1 MQHKMSMTSKIL
13 IWMVVGLFIG
23 SLINF
28 YGADVQWVQDYF
40 VFGLFHV
47 VGSIFVSLLKMLV
60 VPLVTFSLISGVCGI
75 GDISKL
81 GRVGGKAFVLFMF
94 TTALAIAMAIV
105 LATIFAPGT
114 GFELASAAKGA
125 FTPPVSPPLSQVFID
140 LIPSNPVAAY
150 ANGNM
155 LQIIFFTIL
164 FAVCLLMIGE
174 KGKPV
179 IDMAERLNDVMMQVV
194 NVVMHVA
201 PIGVFALMAKTFAL
215 QGFSMI
221 VPMLG
226 YFAVLVLALVLH
238 MTGTLMILLKVLGRV
253 NPLIFLKKM
262 RTAQIFAFST
272 SSSNATIPVTLM
284 SVEKRLGVDNSTASF
299 IVPFG
304 ATINMDGTAI
314 MQGVAT
320 VFIANV
326 YGIDLGLSGYL
337 TVIAMSVLA
346 SIGTAGVPGVG
357 LIMLAMVFNQV
368 GLPVE
373 GIALIIGVDRL
384 LDMIRTAVNITGDAA
399 ITTIVARSEKSIDMN
414 IFNDPDAGAVEDVHL
429 PHIEKKGYSGC

>member
-201 PIGVFALMAKTFAL
+201 PVGVFALMAKTFSQ
-215 QGFSMI
+215 QGLDMI
-221 VPMLG
+221 LPMLG
-226 YFAVLVLALVLH
+226 
-238 MTGTLMILLKVLGRV
+238 
-253 NPLIFLKKM
+253 
-262 RTAQIFAFST
+262 
-272 SSSNATIPVTLM
+272 
-284 SVEKRLGVDNSTASF
+284 
-299 IVPFG
+299 
-304 ATINMDGTAI
+304 
-314 MQGVAT
+314 
-320 VFIANV
+320 
-326 YGIDLGLSGYL
+326 
-337 TVIAMSVLA
+337 
-346 SIGTAGVPGVG
+346 
-357 LIMLAMVFNQV
+357 
-368 GLPVE
+368 
-373 GIALIIGVDRL
+373 
-384 LDMIRTAVNITGDAA
+384 
-399 ITTIVARSEKSIDMN
+399 
-414 IFNDPDAGAVEDVHL
+414 
-429 PHIEKKGYSGC
+429 